1 MRRALLLVL
10 MLGITSAPVTELAAQ
25 DFIVPES
32 DPDLQLLDR
41 HFALH
46 LGGSIGAGTVAVGAL
61 AVGIQA
67 LVLAGEEASPRAA
80 QSRFVL
86 GLTLVSMGV
95 GTLSSSIAGIE
106 RSVRGWKSVR
116 RQFRGASEAQR
127 RLLRAQEARRL
138 HALASGRALSL
149 VANGSFLAIGIV
161 LMSLEASDLGLP
173 LVLDG
178 AFALGIDIFRVVVD
192 HQSALKWQG
201 LEQESE
207 RGYFSFGPLLIA
219 PPLPVAMAG
228 PRGEGPGMGL
238 LLSGAF

>member
-1 MRRALLLVL
+1 
-10 MLGITSAPVTELAAQ
+10 
-25 DFIVPES
+25 
-32 DPDLQLLDR
+32 
-41 HFALH
+41 
-46 LGGSIGAGTVAVGAL
+46 
-61 AVGIQA
+61 
-67 LVLAGEEASPRAA
+67 
-80 QSRFVL
+80 
-86 GLTLVSMGV
+86 
-95 GTLSSSIAGIE
+95 
-106 RSVRGWKSVR
+106 
-116 RQFRGASEAQR
+116 
-127 RLLRAQEARRL
+127 
-138 HALASGRALSL
+138 
-149 VANGSFLAIGIV
+149 
-161 LMSLEASDLGLP
+161 MSLEASDLGLP